1 MSGLRFAAPAYE
13 ELASALLADAPLESC
28 GVAFAQ
34 ADLNARTWLVRDA
47 HAVPEDAYEVRTR
60 TSATLRSAYLV
71 DIANRARPA
80 GDSVVLIHTHPFTR
94 DAPSFSPIDDAG
106 EIELAEY
113 FGRRAPAGFHLAMV
127 VGPDGCRARCLG
139 TRDDIPVWEVGATLA
154 CRSGV
159 PTALEPSEIH
169 DRQVRAFGRAGQQI
183 LAGLRVGIV
192 GAGGTGSVIAQEL
205 AYLGVLDFLVID
217 PDQVEPT
224 NLNRLVGAHPK
235 HVGIEKVAVARSAIV
250 SISPSARVTA
260 VARDVVDADVAA
272 LLRGLDFIFLC
283 TDSHASRAVV
293 GQLAYQFLVPTID
306 MGVSVTVKEGEVTHI
321 SGRVQMLAPGLPC
334 LACTSAL
341 DGEQIRR
348 EMLTPELRASDPY
361 IIGVHEPQPAVIS
374 INATMASLA
383 ITMFMGA
390 VTEMPAHARFQLY
403 DGVRGTV
410 RPTTARIVSNC
421 IVCSSEGALARGSSW
436 PLPVRPGA
444 SA

>member
-1 MSGLRFAAPAYE
+1 MSALRFAAPAYA
-13 ELASALLADAPLESC
+13 ELTSALLADAPLESC
-28 GVAFAQ
+28 GVAFAK
-34 ADLNARTWLVRDA
+34 ADPDAGTWLVRDA
-47 HAVPEDAYEVRTR
+47 QSVPEEAYEVRTE
-60 TSATLRSAYLV
+60 TSATLRPAYLIEV
-71 DIANRARPA
+71 ANRARPT

-94 DAPSFSPIDDAG
+94 GTPSFSPIDDAG
-106 EIELAEY
+106 EVELAEY
-113 FGRRAPAGFHLAMV
+113 FGRRASTGFHLAMV
-127 VGPDGCRARCLG
+127 VGPNGCRARRLG
-139 TRDDIPVWEVGATLA
+139 TRGDIPVWEVGATLA
-154 CRSGV
+154 CRSGAV
-159 PTALEPSEIH
+159 TAIELSEIH

-205 AYLGVLDFLVID
+205 AHLGVLDFLVID
-217 PDQVEPT
+217 PDRVERT
-224 NLNRLVGAHPK
+224 NLNRLVGAHPED
-235 HVGIEKVAVARSAIV
+235 VGNEKVSVARSAIL
-250 SISPSARVTA
+250 SISPAAQVTG
-260 VARDVVDADVAA
+260 VVRDVVDADVAA

-293 GQLAYQFLVPTID
+293 GQFAYQFLVPTID

-390 VTEMPAHARFQLY
+390 VTGMPAHARFQLY
-403 DGVRGTV
+403 DGIRGTV

-421 IVCSSEGALARGSSW
+421 IVCSSEGALARGPSW
-436 PLPVRPGA
+436 PLPVRPA
-444 SA
+444 AFA